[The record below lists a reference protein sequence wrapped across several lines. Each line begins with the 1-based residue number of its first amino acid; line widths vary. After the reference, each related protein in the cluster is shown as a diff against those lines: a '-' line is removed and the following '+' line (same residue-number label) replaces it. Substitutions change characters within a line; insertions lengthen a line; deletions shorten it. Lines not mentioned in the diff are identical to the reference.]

1 MTATGVLVVTARS
14 GRTWVGPR
22 PAPLVLL
29 RAMREVRSLGRIVCL
44 NFTDGVLDFLP
55 DVEVVTL
62 PPPTF
67 ATQVFAKIDA
77 LDLDDAVACCFAET
91 PLLDPAAIERCTE
104 AVLAG
109 ALAAQTVRD
118 TAAWVPNADGLMPAA
133 ATTAPAPV
141 FGCRA
146 FRRAVRTKTDWF
158 VFPAGLTVT
167 TFVPVHVGHKQ
178 ALSLAD
184 PGDLELIQALEFAGR
199 I

>member
-44 NFTDGVLDFLP
+44 NLTGGDLGFSP
-55 DVEVVTL
+55 DAEVVSL
-62 PPPTF
+62 PPP
-67 ATQVFAKIDA
+67 AAAAQVYDRIEA
-77 LDLDDAVACCFAET
+77 LDLGDVVACCFAET

-109 ALAAQTVRD
+109 ALAAQTVRE
-118 TAAWVPNADGLMPAA
+118 TVAWVPNAAGLMPAA

-158 VFPAGLTVT
+158 VFPAGLTMT
-167 TFVPVHVGHKQ
+167 TFVPVPVGHKQ

-184 PGDLELIQALEFAGR
+184 SGDLELIQALEFAGR